1 MEPKILTLSTTV
13 STRSETIIQKIAETW
28 GSRTWFNRIDNLVRA
43 DKDAQP
49 FGMPMSWG
57 FKKIY
62 LSWIS

>member
-13 STRSETIIQKIAETW
+13 STRSETKIQKITETW

-43 DKDAQP
+43 DKEAQP
-49 FGMPMSWG
+49 FSMAIIWG
-57 FKKIY
+57 FKKFY